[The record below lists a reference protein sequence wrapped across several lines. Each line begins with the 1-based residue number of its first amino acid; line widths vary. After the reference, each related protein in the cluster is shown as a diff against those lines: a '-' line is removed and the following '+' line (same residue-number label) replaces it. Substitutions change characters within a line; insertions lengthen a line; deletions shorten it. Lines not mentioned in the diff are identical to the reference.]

1 MPFSPRNLRPDPKPE
16 TMAELRDLLPP
27 SVAAAAVEAA
37 VAEYVQERRT
47 GEVRPARREANQR
60 VGSGAR
66 NMARSRSAGSSVLDR
81 SQSDDE

>member
-47 GEVRPARREANQR
+47 GETYRRGETGTTRGKSASRKRSSKHGPLSFGR
-60 VGSGAR
+60 VKFSG
-66 NMARSRSAGSSVLDR
+66 
-81 SQSDDE
+81 